1 MKKMLSLVLIFILLG
16 SFSYSQEF
24 NPPVKGEKAMLFG
37 FSGLANLGVREYQG
51 GYGYKMYLSNSM
63 ALRMALMLNYNN
75 TKIPYP
81 EAPNT
86 IGEDGYDKTFG
97 IGTEIAFEIHKGGG
111 RIDPY
116 FGVGGGFFMTTT
128 ELAGWVSGP
137 TGGTLPPQQTLKNK
151 LGGAAGMNFGTFFLL
166 GMEYYITDN
175 LSLAG
180 EYHFGFDYTAALTQ
194 ISDDGTTTTETTG
207 GSSIGFGITS
217 SGLLTLA
224 IYR

>member
-1 MKKMLSLVLIFILLG
+1 MKKILIILLVILLMG
-16 SFSYSQEF
+16 TFTFGQEF

-37 FSGLANLGVREYQG
+37 FSGLGFLGVLEYQG
-51 GYGYKMYLSNSM
+51 GYGFKRFLSNSM

-75 TKIPYP
+75 DKIPYP
-81 EAPNT
+81 EGQGI
-86 IGEDGYDKTFG
+86 IGEDGYNRTFG
-97 IGTEIAFEIHKGGG
+97 IGTEIAFEIHKGSG

-116 FGVGGGFFMTTT
+116 YGVGGGFFQTTT
-128 ELAGWVSGP
+128 EVAAPVSGP
-137 TGGTLPPQQTLKNK
+137 TGSTLVQPTLKNQI
-151 LGGAAGMNFGTFFLL
+151 GGDAGGNISAFFLL

-180 EYHFGFDYTAALTQ
+180 EYHFGLDYTLALTEVY
-194 ISDDGTTTTETTG
+194 DNGTTKTETSG
-207 GSSIGFGITS
+207 GSSMGLGITS

>member
-1 MKKMLSLVLIFILLG
+1 MGTFAFG
-16 SFSYSQEF
+16 QEF

-37 FSGLANLGVREYQG
+37 FSGLGFLGVLEYQG
-51 GYGYKMYLSNSM
+51 GFGYKMYLSN
-63 ALRMALMLNYNN
+63 RMAMRTAFMLNYNN
-75 TKIPYP
+75 INTPFT
-81 EAPNT
+81 EAQGI

-97 IGTEIAFEIHKGGG
+97 MGVELAFEIHKGGG

-116 FGVGGGFFMTTT
+116 WGIGGGFFRTTT
-128 ELAGWVSGP
+128 KFANP
-137 TGGTLPPQQTLKNK
+137 ATAATGGTIVQPTLENV
-151 LGGAAGMNFGTFFLL
+151 LTGPAGMNFGAFFLL

-194 ISDDGTTTTETTG
+194 VIDNGTTKTETDG
-207 GSSIGFGITS
+207 GSSLGLGITS

>member
-1 MKKMLSLVLIFILLG
+1 MKKILIILLVILLIG
-16 SFSYSQEF
+16 TVSFGQEF
-24 NPPVKGEKAMLFG
+24 NPPVKGEKAMLFS
-37 FSGLANLGVREYQG
+37 FSGLGFLGVLEYQG

-75 TKIPYP
+75 TKIPYV
-81 EAPNT
+81 ETPNM

-97 IGTEIAFEIHKGGG
+97 FGTELAFEIHKGGG

-128 ELAGWVSGP
+128 EIANP
-137 TGGTLPPQQTLKNK
+137 ATAATGGTIVQPTLKNQ
-151 LGGAAGMNFGTFFLL
+151 LGGDAGTNFGAFFLL

-180 EYHFGFDYTAALTQ
+180 EYHFGFDYTAALTEVF
-194 ISDDGTTTTETTG
+194 DNGTTAVETTG

>member
-1 MKKMLSLVLIFILLG
+1 MKKILVIFLVILLMG
-16 SFSYSQEF
+16 TFSFGQEF
-24 NPPVKGEKAMLFG
+24 NPPVKGEKAMLFS
-37 FSGLANLGVREYQG
+37 FSGLGFLGVLEYQG

-63 ALRMALMLNYNN
+63 ALRMALMLNYNS
-75 TKIPYP
+75 TKIPYV
-81 EAPNT
+81 ETPNM

-97 IGTEIAFEIHKGGG
+97 FGTELAFEIHKGGG

-116 FGVGGGFFMTTT
+116 YGVGGGFFMTTT
-128 ELAGWVSGP
+128 EIANP
-137 TGGTLPPQQTLKNK
+137 ATAATGGTIVQPTLKNQ
-151 LGGAAGMNFGTFFLL
+151 LGGAAGMNFGAFFLL

-180 EYHFGFDYTAALTQ
+180 EYHFGFDYTAALTEVF
-194 ISDDGTTTTETTG
+194 DNGTTSVETTG

>member
-1 MKKMLSLVLIFILLG
+1 MKKTLVIFLVVLLLG
-16 SFSYSQEF
+16 TFSFGQEF

-37 FSGLANLGVREYQG
+37 FSGLALLGVLEYQG
-51 GYGYKMYLSNSM
+51 GFGYKMFLSNSM
-63 ALRMALMLNYNN
+63 AMRIALMLDYNN
-75 TKIPYP
+75 DKFPYP
-81 EAPNT
+81 EAEGI

-97 IGTEIAFEIHKGGG
+97 MGAEMAFEIHKGGG

-116 FGVGGGFFMTTT
+116 FGIGGGFFRTTT
-128 ELAGWVSGP
+128 EFADPVW
-137 TGGTLPPQQTLKNK
+137 GGTGSTLVQPTLKNQ
-151 LGGAAGMNFGTFFLL
+151 LGGDAGMNFGAFFLL

-180 EYHFGFDYTAALTQ
+180 EYHFGFDYTAALTEVFE
-194 ISDDGTTTTETTG
+194 SGTVITETNG
-207 GSSIGFGITS
+207 GSSIGLGITS

>member
-1 MKKMLSLVLIFILLG
+1 MKKTLVIILVILLLG
-16 SFSYSQEF
+16 TFSFGQEF

-37 FSGLANLGVREYQG
+37 FSGIGFLGVLEYQG
-51 GYGYKMYLSNSM
+51 GYGFKMFLSNSM
-63 ALRMALMLNYNN
+63 ALRTAIMLNYNN
-75 TKIPYP
+75 DKFPYP
-81 EAPNT
+81 EAEGI

-97 IGTEIAFEIHKGGG
+97 MGVELAFEIHKGSG

-116 FGVGGGFFMTTT
+116 FGVGGGFFRTTT
-128 ELAGWVSGP
+128 EIANWATAVSG
-137 TGGTLPPQQTLKNK
+137 GTIVQPTLKNEI
-151 LGGAAGMNFGTFFLL
+151 GQGAGMNFGAFFLL

-194 ISDDGTTTTETTG
+194 VFDNGTTRTETKG
-207 GSSIGFGITS
+207 GSSLGFGITS

-224 IYR
+224 IYK

>member
-1 MKKMLSLVLIFILLG
+1 MKKIMIILLVILLMG
-16 SFSYSQEF
+16 TFTFSQEF

-37 FSGLANLGVREYQG
+37 FSGLGFLGVLEYQG
-51 GYGYKMYLSNSM
+51 GYGYKMFLSNSM

-75 TKIPYP
+75 TKFPYT

-86 IGEDGYDKTFG
+86 IGENGYDKTFG
-97 IGTEIAFEIHKGGG
+97 IGTELAIEIHKGGG

-116 FGVGGGFFMTTT
+116 FGLGGGFFQTTT
-128 ELAGWVSGP
+128 KFANP
-137 TGGTLPPQQTLKNK
+137 ATAATGGTIVQPTWKNLQT
-151 LGGAAGMNFGTFFLL
+151 GPAGMNFNAFFLL

-180 EYHFGFDYTAALTQ
+180 EYHFGFDYTAALTEVF
-194 ISDDGTTTTETTG
+194 DNETTTTETSG
-207 GSSIGFGITS
+207 GSSMGLGITS